1 MISINMEKLFTVPSI
16 MSHMLNGG
24 LLLLGGLLIALNFSF
39 IRRLPTLQLI
49 TLVLILSIAV
59 GVHGLSHVGV
69 ESAYGY
75 NPLKIFGF

>member
-1 MISINMEKLFTVPSI
+1 MLKFFTLPSVL
-16 MSHMLNGG
+16 SHMLNGG
-24 LLLLGGLLIALNFSF
+24 LLIVALVLAVLNYRV
-39 IRRLPTLQLI
+39 IRRLPVLQMI

-59 GVHGLSHVGV
+59 GVHGLSHAGL

>member
-1 MISINMEKLFTVPSI
+1 MEKLFTVPSI
-16 MSHMLNGG
+16 MTHMLNGG

-39 IRRLPTLQLI
+39 IRRLPALQLI
-49 TLVLILSIAV
+49 ILVLILSIAV

>member
-1 MISINMEKLFTVPSI
+1 MEKYFTVPSI
-16 MSHMLNGG
+16 MAHTLNGG
-24 LLLLGGLLIALNFSF
+24 LLMVAVVLVALNFTF
-39 IRRLPTLQLI
+39 IRRLPALQLI

-75 NPLKIFGF
+75 NPFKIFGF

>member
-1 MISINMEKLFTVPSI
+1 MEKLFTVPSI
-16 MSHMLNGG
+16 MTHMLNGG
-24 LLLLGGLLIALNFSF
+24 LLLLGGVLIAMNFSF
-39 IRRLPTLQLI
+39 IRRLPALQLI
-49 TLVLILSIAV
+49 ILVLILSIAV

>member
-1 MISINMEKLFTVPSI
+1 MLQFFTLPSV
-16 MSHMLNGG
+16 MAHTLNGG
-24 LLLLGGLLIALNFSF
+24 LMILALVLAVLNYRVIS
-39 IRRLPTLQLI
+39 RLPVIQMI

-59 GVHGLSHVGV
+59 GVHGISHAGL

>member
-1 MISINMEKLFTVPSI
+1 MEKLFTIPSI
-16 MSHMLNGG
+16 RAHTLNGG

-39 IRRLPTLQLI
+39 IRRLPALQLI

-59 GVHGLSHVGV
+59 GVHGLSHIGV

>member
-1 MISINMEKLFTVPSI
+1 MEKFFTIPSI
-16 MSHMLNGG
+16 MAHTLNGG
-24 LLLLGGLLIALNFSF
+24 LLLVALALVALNFTF
-39 IRRLPTLQLI
+39 IRRLPALQLI

>member
-1 MISINMEKLFTVPSI
+1 MEKMFTLPSV
-16 MSHMLNGG
+16 MAHTLNGG

-39 IRRLPTLQLI
+39 IRRLPALQLI

-59 GVHGLSHVGV
+59 GVHGLSHAGL

-75 NPLKIFGF
+75 NPLKFFGIM

>member
-1 MISINMEKLFTVPSI
+1 MEKLFTVPSI
-16 MSHMLNGG
+16 MTHMLNGG

-39 IRRLPTLQLI
+39 IRRLPALQLI

-59 GVHGLSHVGV
+59 GVHGLSHIGV

>member
-1 MISINMEKLFTVPSI
+1 MLKFFTLPSV
-16 MSHMLNGG
+16 MAHTLNGG
-24 LLLLGGLLIALNFSF
+24 LLIVALILAVVNYRVIS
-39 IRRLPTLQLI
+39 RLPVLQMI

-59 GVHGLSHVGV
+59 GVHGLSHAGL